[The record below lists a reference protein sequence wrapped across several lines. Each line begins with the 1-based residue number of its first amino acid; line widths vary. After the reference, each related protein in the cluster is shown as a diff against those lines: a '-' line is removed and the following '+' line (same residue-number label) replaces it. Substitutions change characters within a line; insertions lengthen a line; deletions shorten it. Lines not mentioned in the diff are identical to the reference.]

1 MGTLHARGIDF
12 HYETWGSDGPP
23 LLVAH
28 GLLSSVAFAP
38 MFGERYDLVA
48 AKGVRVFAYDARG
61 HGRSGGTPHRE
72 EYGWEAIA
80 EDMHAVIRAL
90 GFEKMHVM
98 GGSMGAATAILCAAA
113 HPEAIERLVLIAPPP
128 LHPDA
133 MARVG
138 RRFAWLARLYR
149 VFGPRLTASLIML
162 TPQARHEQREMPT
175 LDLRAFIG
183 TQRRSLIVPAIRAL
197 VSAPPDVP
205 LDRIAGISNPAL
217 VLAQRGDP
225 VHPVASAELLHD
237 RMPHARMA
245 LVPSATYWQ
254 KHPDVMAR
262 IVASFVKGEP
272 PELGLPEREREDAVA
287 PSLAP
292 PWA

>member
-12 HYETWGSDGPP
+12 HYETWGDDGPP

-61 HGRSGGTPHRE
+61 HGRSGGTPRRE
-72 EYGWEAIA
+72 EYGWHELA

-113 HPEAIERLVLIAPPP
+113 HPDVIERLVLVAPPP

-149 VFGPRLTASLIML
+149 VFGPRMTANLVML
-162 TPQARHEQREMPT
+162 TPQARREQRESPT
-175 LDLRAFIG
+175 LDPRAFIG
-183 TQRRSLIVPAIRAL
+183 TQRRALIVPAIRAL
-197 VSAPPDVP
+197 VSSAPDAP
-205 LDRIAGISNPAL
+205 LDRLGEIANPAL
-217 VLAQRGDP
+217 VLAHRGDP
-225 VHPVASAELLHD
+225 VHPLASAELLHD
-237 RMPHARMA
+237 RMPHARLA
-245 LVPSATYWQ
+245 VVPSATYWQ
-254 KHPDVMAR
+254 KHPEVMAR
-262 IVASFVKGEP
+262 IVGSFVRGEALD
-272 PELGLPEREREDAVA
+272 LGLPERCAERATAV
-287 PSLAP
+287 
-292 PWA
+292 